1 MYVELKTSFETTKL
15 QYCAYKFEINFLELL
30 LKRITLI
37 GSTLRPQS
45 IEQKTKIAK
54 ALQKNVWPLLD
65 KGVIRPIV
73 HKVFP
78 LELAGKAHEL
88 MESSNH
94 IGKIL
99 LRNNFDNR
107 G

>member
-1 MYVELKTSFETTKL
+1 M
-15 QYCAYKFEINFLELL
+15 QGAKFEVDFLQLL
-30 LKRITLI
+30 LKHITLI

-45 IEQKTKIAK
+45 IEQKFKIAK

-65 KGVIRPIV
+65 KGIVRPII

-78 LELAGKAHEL
+78 LEHAEKAHRL

-99 LRNNFDNR
+99 LINNFVYGDL
-107 G
+107 

>member
-1 MYVELKTSFETTKL
+1 M
-15 QYCAYKFEINFLELL
+15 QGAKFEVDFLKFL

-45 IEQKTKIAK
+45 IDQKFKIAK
-54 ALQKNVWPLLD
+54 ALQKKVWPLLD
-65 KGVIRPIV
+65 KGIVRPII

-78 LELAGKAHEL
+78 LEQAEEAHRL

-99 LRNNFDNR
+99 LQNNFEYRD
-107 G
+107 